1 MIDSAK
7 RFLTNATKQ
16 HVTLVAVAHGAKPRE
31 EMFRD
36 MSKSTIKVESREVKE
51 NENNITQEAF
61 EGELSEIAGLRSH
74 KSEMIHFLTE
84 SHIEGHMG
92 LPRPIS

>member
-36 MSKSTIKVESREVKE
+36 MSKSTIKVESREVEE
-51 NENNITQEAF
+51 NENNIT
-61 EGELSEIAGLRSH
+61 
-74 KSEMIHFLTE
+74 
-84 SHIEGHMG
+84 
-92 LPRPIS
+92 